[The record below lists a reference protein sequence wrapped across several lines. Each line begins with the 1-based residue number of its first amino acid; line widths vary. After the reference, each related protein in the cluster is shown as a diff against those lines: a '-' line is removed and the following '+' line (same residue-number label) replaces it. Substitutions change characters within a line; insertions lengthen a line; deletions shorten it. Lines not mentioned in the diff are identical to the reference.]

1 MAEYMLL
8 IRNGE
13 WVELSP
19 EEMQKSMEKYIAFTK
34 KLRDEGR
41 FKGGDELQSNGR
53 VLRKQGNSIV
63 DGPFTETKETIGGY
77 YLIEADSYEHAV
89 AIAKECPTFDHGGMV
104 EVRAISLYQ

>member
-19 EEMQKSMEKYIAFTK
+19 EEMQKSMEKYIAFTR
-34 KLRDEGR
+34 KLRAEGR
-41 FKGGDELQSNGR
+41 FKGGDELQSNGFI
-53 VLRKQGNSIV
+53 LRKQGSTIV

-77 YLIEADSYEHAV
+77 YLIEADNYEHAV
-89 AIAKECPTFDHGGMV
+89 QIAKEVPTFDHGGYV